1 MNDMITL
8 FNQLTSSKLA
18 DFNVFAEI
26 VDNHYEKFKYL
37 YYMISKLNLK
47 KINTVLCD
55 LNESSINVEI
65 TAKENK
71 YINTIIYT
79 INERKSTYK
88 KSDYFIVDVCEQNG
102 IVILG
107 ISMDC
112 DSKEGEILYADRFI

>member
-37 YYMISKLNLK
+37 YYMIGKLNLK

-71 YINTIIYT
+71 YINTIIFT
-79 INERKSTYK
+79 INERKSEYK
-88 KSDYFIVDVCEQNG
+88 KSEYFDIDLCEENG
-102 IVILG
+102 VVILN
-107 ISMDC
+107 ISMNQ
-112 DSKEGEILYADRFI
+112 DSKEGDLLYADRFI